1 MPSGHKKEAI
11 KEIRN
16 RYGID
21 WSVEIISDGVKLCQ
35 DIAPVLERYI
45 HFTFVRDDVL
55 GLRIQPGLGITY
67 PAVNVARDAIS
78 PRHQYT
84 VDSMTGFIFLNNMID
99 PALRQNGGWLFES
112 GAPLQPGLDSF
123 LALVDETI
131 QRSGFFESLLTID
144 DYVTAIETNRWKF
157 ITGVLPYLYAL
168 IAQGEIVKAKKIAGE
183 YRDQII
189 KSAVERG
196 LIQRASDT
204 YPYEEILAIPD

>member
-21 WSVEIISDGVKLCQ
+21 WSVEVISDGVKLCQ
-35 DIAPVLERYI
+35 HISPALERYI
-45 HFTFVRDDVL
+45 HFTFVRDDML
-55 GLRIQPGLGITY
+55 GLRIQPGFGITY
-67 PAVNVARDAIS
+67 PAVNAARDAIS

-84 VDSMTGFIFLNNMID
+84 VDSMTAFIFLNNVID

-112 GAPLQPGLDSF
+112 GVPLQPGLNSF
-123 LALVDETI
+123 LTLVDETI

-144 DYVTAIETNRWKF
+144 NYITAIESNRWKF

-168 IAQGEIVKAKKIAGE
+168 IAQGNTVKAKNIARE

-189 KSAVERG
+189 QSAVERG

-204 YPYEEILAIPD
+204 HPYEEILAIPD